1 MCLTINTAPGQ
12 RTTTIVFGLA
22 AATWLTSASW
32 AVPSERLNRSKPSVE
47 VTATLTMTVSTV
59 FATATEAAIWAG
71 LTLVV
76 QPSWSHCEAPG
87 GTLKADS
94 TAASEGSG
102 GILKADSTAVLEG
115 SGFGVARGLR
125 ARSHVASFTWPM
137 PQDLYVTVWLH
148 TTMPEAPSGAEQ
160 AGGGGGGGGA
170 GGSGDG
176 LVPHT

>member
-94 TAASEGSG
+94 TA
-102 GILKADSTAVLEG
+102 VLEG